1 MLFVLQAPKIIG
13 STGKV
18 LKSGPNDRVFVYFA
32 DHGAPGEKSAEDQG
46 KRPLIHR
53 FNSDHSCF
61 D

>member
-1 MLFVLQAPKIIG
+1 MVFVLQAPKIIG

-32 DHGAPGEKSAEDQG
+32 DHGAPGEKSAEDQE
-46 KRPLIHR
+46 KRPLIHP